1 MHVTRKKIN
10 NARRELENSMS
21 SRHEDWWRN
30 SLVFLYF
37 VGFLPRLLSQLLLP
51 DVIGNTLVQVGK
63 EDIEHLRVPAYC
75 MAFDALLDVL

>member
-10 NARRELENSMS
+10 NPRRELENSMS
-21 SRHEDWWRN
+21 SRREDWWRN

-37 VGFLPRLLSQLLLP
+37 VGFLLRLLSQLFLP
-51 DVIGNTLVQVGK
+51 DVIGSTLVQVGK
-63 EDIEHLRVPAYC
+63 EEIEHLRVPAYC